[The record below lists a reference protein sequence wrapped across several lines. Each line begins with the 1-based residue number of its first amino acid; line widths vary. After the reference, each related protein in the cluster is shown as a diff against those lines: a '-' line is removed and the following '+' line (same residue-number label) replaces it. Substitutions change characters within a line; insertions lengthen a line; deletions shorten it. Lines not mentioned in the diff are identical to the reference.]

1 LFDDIDTDGVVE
13 DLPLQLEFSLD
24 DLLLA
29 LLLAEELICTFVIAA
44 G

>member
-1 LFDDIDTDGVVE
+1 LFDDIDTEGIE

-29 LLLAEELICTFVIAA
+29 LLLAEALICTFVIAA